1 MEYIKNINRDE
12 IRDGFL
18 VTTSRKKIWQKEIEI
33 LLEIDRICK
42 KYDIQY
48 YADFGTL
55 LGAVRHGGF
64 VPWDDDIDIMM
75 LRPDY
80 ERFKSIA
87 IKELAAG
94 YVLQNV
100 YNDVFISS
108 FSKVMNIET
117 AAIEDWNDKF
127 RRQGLFVD
135 IFPYDIADDENKRVC
150 SIMKIA
156 KELWTLVLNPNDLLN
171 AMKNGYSNSI
181 SYNVINKMTNMS
193 VKAKME
199 EYERFMANHFMD
211 SECIHNH
218 VWCLCKQCPPIS
230 RKSFDDFI
238 MMKFEEITVPVP
250 KDYDEVLKSYYGNWH
265 EKVKGGSS
273 HERITMSADIS
284 YKEMVQNII
293 N

>member
-1 MEYIKNINRDE
+1 MEYIRNIYRDE

-18 VTTSRKKIWQKEIEI
+18 VTASRKKIWQKEIEI

-80 ERFKSIA
+80 ERFKEVA
-87 IKELAAG
+87 TEELTSE
-94 YVLQNV
+94 YILQNV

-108 FSKVMNIET
+108 FSKVMNTET
-117 AAIEDWNDKF
+117 SAIEDWNDKV

-135 IFPYDIADDENKRVC
+135 IFPYDIAGDGNKRVC
-150 SIMKIA
+150 NIMKIA

-171 AMKNGYSNSI
+171 AMADGYSNSI
-181 SYNVINKMTNMS
+181 SYNVINKMTNMP
-193 VKAKME
+193 VKARME
-199 EYERFMANHFMD
+199 EYEQFMASHFMD
-211 SECIHNH
+211 SECVHNH
-218 VWCLCKQCPPIS
+218 VWCLCKQCPPIN

-238 MMKFEEITVPVP
+238 MMKFEGIAVPVP
-250 KDYDEVLKSYYGNWH
+250 KNYDEVLRSYYGNWH
-265 EKVKGGSS
+265 EIVKGGSS
-273 HERITMSADIS
+273 HEGITMSADIS
-284 YKEMVQNII
+284 YKEMLQKIVN
-293 N
+293 

>member
-87 IKELAAG
+87 IKELATG

-100 YNDVFISS
+100 YNDVLISS

-117 AAIEDWNDKF
+117 SAIEDWNDNI

-135 IFPYDIADDENKRVC
+135 IFPYDIANNGNIRVNN
-150 SIMKIA
+150 IMKIA
-156 KELWTLVLNPNDLLN
+156 EELWMLIVTPHYVLEAISSGYVTNISHNMVNKLLDMSYRER
-171 AMKNGYSNSI
+171 MK
-181 SYNVINKMTNMS
+181 
-193 VKAKME
+193 
-199 EYERFMANHFMD
+199 EYEKFMSRHFGD
-211 SECIHNH
+211 SEYVHNH
-218 VWCLCKQCPPIS
+218 VWCLCKYCPPIN
-230 RKSFDDFI
+230 RKVFNDFVL
-238 MMKFEEITVPVP
+238 MRFEGIAVPVP
-250 KDYDEVLKSYYGNWH
+250 KNYDEVLKSYYGNWH
-265 EKVKGGSS
+265 EIVKGGSS
-273 HERITMSADIS
+273 HEGITMSADIS
-284 YKEMVQNII
+284 YKEMLQKIVN
-293 N
+293 